1 MGYAQNPLEL
11 EIFEQSIEL
20 FSKSYVSRDFEATY
34 VSIGEPNI
42 KVFGKWNKDENI
54 FIIPSIERQINDI
67 EFEKIEFKAKEEVK
81 ELIKFTL
88 KEKQPTIVSLTFLY
102 SKPVTKQYKF
112 CYFKNYDTYAKYKYD
127 SDYWKIK

>member
-42 KVFGKWNKDENI
+42 KVFGKWNIDENI

-81 ELIKFTL
+81 ELKFENL
-88 KEKQPTIVSLTFLY
+88 DELLNRDDKY
-102 SKPVTKQYKF
+102 QYEQ
-112 CYFKNYDTYAKYKYD
+112 
-127 SDYWKIK
+127 